1 MRDVLL
7 IVAIAGAWSAAIGV
21 IGLLAVPAL
30 RKGSVR
36 RSLVAIAVVAV
47 LAFVAG
53 LLGTAQAMFLSPH
66 DFQVTLI
73 VIAPAGLVSFTIAML
88 LAGQLAKDSRAL
100 GAAART
106 FGEAGSYTPP
116 DRTPSVELAE
126 VSREL
131 EAASRKLAESR
142 QREQALEASRRDLV
156 AWVSHDLRTPLAG
169 LRAMAEALEDGVA
182 EDPRRYHKRM
192 RVEVDRLTR
201 MVDDLFELA
210 RIHAGALQLT
220 LSQVSLPDLVSDT
233 LAGADP
239 LARAKGVR
247 LSGHAGRLPG
257 SVRADAREL
266 SRVLTNLVTNAIQH
280 TPHDG
285 AVVVEAGAQE
295 GVAVLSV
302 TDACGGIPDGDLDHV
317 FEVAWRGSTA
327 RTPAPGEGD
336 RGGVVGPG
344 AGLGLAIVRGIV
356 EAHQGSVQVR
366 NIGQGCRFEV
376 RLPLGVA

>member
-1 MRDVLL
+1 MRDILL
-7 IVAIAGAWSAAIGV
+7 IFAIAGACSGAIGV
-21 IGLLAVPAL
+21 LGLLAAPAL
-30 RKGSVR
+30 RQGSVR
-36 RSLVAIAVVAV
+36 RSLVAVAVVAV
-47 LAFVAG
+47 LAYVAG
-53 LLGTAQAMFLSPH
+53 LLGTAQAMFLNAH

-73 VIAPAGLVSFTIAML
+73 VTAPAGVVSLVVAML
-88 LAGQLAKDSRAL
+88 LARQLAKDSKAL

-106 FGEAGSYTPP
+106 FGEVGSYTPP
-116 DRTPSVELAE
+116 ERTPSAELAD

-131 EAASRKLAESR
+131 EEASRKLAESR
-142 QREQALEASRRDLV
+142 AREQALEASRRDLV

-182 EDPRRYHKRM
+182 DDPVRYHKRM

-239 LARAKGVR
+239 LARAKGIR
-247 LSGHAGRLPG
+247 LSGYAARLPG
-257 SVRADAREL
+257 PVQADAREL
-266 SRVLTNLVTNAIQH
+266 SRVLANLVINAIQH

-285 AVVVEAGAQE
+285 AVVVEAGALE

-302 TDACGGIPDGDLDHV
+302 TDACGGIPESDLDQV

-327 RTPAPGEGD
+327 RTPEAD
-336 RGGVVGPG
+336 HG

-356 EAHQGSVQVR
+356 EAHRGSVHVR
-366 NIGQGCRFEV
+366 NVGQGCRFEV
-376 RLPLGVA
+376 RLPIGAS